1 MRLSKCLLRLR
12 ETMSRITILTTV
24 VVTKLIA
31 YANNVTI
38 AISDYWNQYNIHNS
52 VRSIDSIGKTIRVAR

>member
-1 MRLSKCLLRLR
+1 MRLSKYLLRLR
-12 ETMSRITILTTV
+12 ETMSIITILTTV

-31 YANNVTI
+31 YANIVTI
-38 AISDYWNQYNIHNS
+38 AISDYWNQYNIHSS